1 MSYLIFN
8 TIHSD
13 DMYVRVNAYP
23 PLHRPKERLG
33 RVTIPGRHGQLTV
46 REDFS
51 EPMYEPVEKEAECTL
66 LSGADLHD
74 VTAWLSGAG
83 YVTFGNEPLYQ
94 YEAVIE
100 DEIAFE
106 AIVPGRTPRRFT
118 VKFLCQPYKTLVTPA
133 ADITIST
140 NPQTISNPS
149 NLTSLPT
156 ITIEGEDEVT
166 VDVGDYEFTIDL
178 TAATP
183 VVIDCDAMMAT
194 SEDGLT
200 SYLDTMTG
208 DFPRLVPGDT
218 AVSTTGT
225 VTSLVITPNWRYL

>member
-1 MSYLIFN
+1 MSYFIFN
-8 TIHSD
+8 GISSD
-13 DMYVRVNAYP
+13 EMYVRVNTYP
-23 PLHRPKERLG
+23 PLHRAKERLE
-33 RVTIPGRHGQLTV
+33 RVVIPGRQGAVTI
-46 REDFS
+46 REDYS
-51 EPMYEPVEKEAECTL
+51 DPTYEQIAKEFTCTL
-66 LSGADLHD
+66 LEDADLHD
-74 VTAWLSGAG
+74 VTAWLTGSG
-83 YVTFGNEPLYQ
+83 YITFGNEPLYE
-94 YEAVIE
+94 YECCIE
-100 DEIAFE
+100 EPIEFE
-106 AIVPGRTPRRFT
+106 TIVPGRTPRRF
-118 VKFLCQPYKTLVTPA
+118 VLKVACQPYKMLVTPA

-140 NPQTISNPS
+140 NPQTVNNPG
-149 NLTSLPT
+149 NATSMPT

-194 SEDGLT
+194 SSDGLT

-218 AVSTTGT
+218 EVSTTGT